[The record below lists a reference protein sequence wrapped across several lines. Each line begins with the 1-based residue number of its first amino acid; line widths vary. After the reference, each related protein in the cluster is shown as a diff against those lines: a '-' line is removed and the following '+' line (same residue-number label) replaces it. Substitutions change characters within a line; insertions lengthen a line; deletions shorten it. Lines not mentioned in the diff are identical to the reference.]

1 MPAPAPASAAPGASE
16 ASFATVASAVVIG
29 SLAPLML
36 GVAPVVVGALV
47 ERLGFTPAQ
56 AGLVISAHL
65 GGIGVAGVPMTFLVR
80 KPIWRKLL
88 LAALPVLVGL
98 FALAAFVKDPGLLAL
113 TLFGAGLAGGVA
125 VSITLP
131 IMSRSK
137 SPTTAFAWWVVLQ
150 LAVGSAGVAL
160 MPTLLASVGIG
171 GLFLALA
178 AIMALM
184 GPLLV
189 FVPAGPDP
197 SEAVAGSA
205 PAAAIS
211 AVGIVGLAGLF
222 LFYVAVGASW
232 AYFERIGDAAGIA
245 AGPIARTLSIA
256 TLCGVL
262 GALLAAFTPPK
273 LGQLGPLELGVLTL
287 VVALGVLFTTLTE
300 TSFLT
305 SAVLF
310 KIAWTF
316 TLPFLLGSLS
326 LVDKTGRLLVLANI
340 IIGVGLASGPAIAAA
355 FVRPGQFS
363 GVVSLGLFGV
373 LGCGLAFLLLS
384 MRLRGQ
390 AAPLAPAAR

>member
-178 AIMALM
+178 GIMALM

-197 SEAVAGSA
+197 SEAVAGA

-211 AVGIVGLAGLF
+211 PIGIVGLVGLF

-256 TLCGVL
+256 TLCGVV

-273 LGQLGPLELGVLTL
+273 LGQLGPLELGVATL
-287 VVALGVLFTTLTE
+287 VVSLGLLFTTLSE
-300 TSFLT
+300 TSFLS

-373 LGCGLAFLLLS
+373 LGCGLAFMLLS
-384 MRLRGQ
+384 MRLRAQ
-390 AAPLAPAAR
+390 AAPLAQAAR